1 MSEYLRLVETK
12 RNVFP
17 VVSVFSELDLG
28 FGLNVDQLNENNN
41 GIRLKLVSHSPCWK
55 REKK

>member
-1 MSEYLRLVETK
+1 MRSVETK

-28 FGLNVDQLNENNN
+28 FGLNVEIIKKLHAGGIFEYLANLKSGRNQL
-41 GIRLKLVSHSPCWK
+41 
-55 REKK
+55 